1 MLLEKA
7 WAKML
12 GTYARAE
19 AGYCSNAAIHLMG
32 VPSQMLHHDIE
43 NKEKLWRKIKQ
54 ADQRKFT
61 LMTGTK
67 GEGEE
72 DNGLG
77 IISGHAYSLIS
88 AHEVY
93 RNDVPYKLLKLRN
106 PWGSGEWLGDWSDRS
121 PMWTPELREELGI
134 VEEND
139 GTFVISFEDYLKYY
153 SDTDISLNDDKN
165 VYSHSQALE
174 DFASTDQIFFTF
186 QLENPID
193 TS

>member
-1 MLLEKA
+1 
-7 WAKML
+7 
-12 GTYARAE
+12 
-19 AGYCSNAAIHLMG
+19 MG
-32 VPSQMLHHDIE
+32 VPSQMLHHEIE

-54 ADQRKFT
+54 ADQRNFT

-93 RNDVPYKLLKLRN
+93 RNDVLYKLLKLRN
-106 PWGSGEWLGDWSDRS
+106 PWGNGEWLGDWSDKS
-121 PMWTPELREELGI
+121 PIWTPELRKELEIVDEDDGI
-134 VEEND
+134 
-139 GTFVISFEDYLKYY
+139 FVISFEDYLKYY
-153 SDTDISLNDDKN
+153 SDSDISLNDDKN

-186 QLENPID
+186 
-193 TS
+193 